1 MIWAKSRFKKNMNR
15 ITLALIILFLA
26 VQSLFAQGVETAGAD
41 LDRIDQFLVKKI
53 KAESGKSDAQVYQ
66 ELGLTY
72 FRQENFDRSFMYF
85 NKAVGLDPKA
95 YWAWYYL
102 GLLNLGNPEDY
113 FKKAIQANP
122 RFAPPYYWLGRY
134 YCKKKN
140 IKESRK
146 FFEDYVKIAKSD
158 TDEASRVAIA
168 TQFIALMKSGET
180 DYDRILRKIDQT
192 GNF

>member
-1 MIWAKSRFKKNMNR
+1 MNR
-15 ITLALIILFLA
+15 ITFALIVLFIA
-26 VQSLFAQGVETAGAD
+26 VQSLFAQGAGTASAD
-41 LDRIDQFLVKKI
+41 LDRIDQFLIKKI
-53 KAESGKSDAQVYQ
+53 KAESGKSDVQIYQ

-72 FRQENFDRSFMYF
+72 LRQENFDRSFMYF
-85 NKAVGLDPKA
+85 NKAVALDSRA
-95 YWAWYYL
+95 YWAWYYM
-102 GLLNLGNPEDY
+102 GLLNLRNPEDY

-146 FFEDYVKIAKSD
+146 FFEDYIRAAKSD
-158 TDEASRVAIA
+158 SNEVSRINVAM
-168 TQFIALMKSGET
+168 QFIDAMKSGET
-180 DYDRILRKIDQT
+180 DYDRILRKIDQA